1 MRRVPS
7 VCRLV
12 AVVLAPAIAQHFQHN
27 RSAAVAISV
36 CTAPS
41 AAAYL
46 GATLL
51 DMQRDAIDR
60 LLSAP
65 DVAQMLGVSRRTF
78 ESIVAKRMAPI
89 FILVGRQR
97 RWRQSD
103 VHDWIAELAETAKR
117 ERERDDNGDE
127 EVRKQR

>member
-1 MRRVPS
+1 MG
-7 VCRLV
+7 
-12 AVVLAPAIAQHFQHN
+12 N
-27 RSAAVAISV
+27 K
-36 CTAPS
+36 
-41 AAAYL
+41 
-46 GATLL
+46 LL

-78 ESIVAKRMAPI
+78 ESIVAKRMAPV

-97 RWRQSD
+97 RWRRAD
-103 VHDWIAELAETAKR
+103 VNDWITELAETAKR
-117 ERERDDNGDE
+117 ERESDDNVNE